1 MSCSCPSVKPACW
14 QKGTGWSTTPT
25 GRTQASRG
33 VRPWRHSS
41 NGERHDLPTS
51 SHSNWTS
58 KGGHVRAAVKPCLR
72 LISAPCS
79 LPPAPSRPFRILF
92 HHQVITPGTDS
103 KSQPGCIADLY
114 RPSPKAP
121 GSLALPSACRIGS
134 TQIQPTAADSV
145 PPCSARPSLR
155 KSKNLRAN
163 LQWATYLKDRLFLL
177 TIKVS
182 SAPHPTGRALADQ
195 RMPPTAQPLIEPSD
209 LPDPARIDHQAGE
222 LGARL
227 QAYRIGEHLGRVG
240 CFGCACL
247 PHLHRAALR

>member
-1 MSCSCPSVKPACW
+1 MLV
-14 QKGTGWSTTPT
+14 
-25 GRTQASRG
+25 
-33 VRPWRHSS
+33 V
-41 NGERHDLPTS
+41 DL
-51 SHSNWTS
+51 
-58 KGGHVRAAVKPCLR
+58 
-72 LISAPCS
+72 CS
-79 LPPAPSRPFRILF
+79 LLPAACRPFRIPPR
-92 HHQVITPGTDS
+92 HQGITPRTDP
-103 KSQPGCIADLY
+103 KSQPRCITDLY

-121 GSLALPSACRIGS
+121 RSLALPSACRIGS
-134 TQIQPTAADSV
+134 SQVRPAAADSV
-145 PPCSARPSLR
+145 PPCTARLSLQ

-163 LQWATYLKDRLFLL
+163 LQWATYLKERLFLL

-195 RMPPTAQPLIEPSD
+195 PMPPTAQPLIKPSD